1 MVILIGYES
10 VSKVYHVHDPIMK
23 RVHVTRD
30 VVFDEQDQWDRGTG
44 SNDGESSGRD
54 DVFTMEYTTISQ
66 AASKIE

>member
-1 MVILIGYES
+1 MVILVGYES
-10 VSKVYHVHDPIMK
+10 VSKVYHAYDPIMK

-44 SNDGESSGRD
+44 SNDGESGGRD

>member
-30 VVFDEQDQWDRGTG
+30 VVFDEQDQWD
-44 SNDGESSGRD
+44 
-54 DVFTMEYTTISQ
+54 
-66 AASKIE
+66 